1 MIYPDY
7 EESDVKDELHKEA
20 LWGFKYAIECLKTKK
35 ANAELDTEREYAK
48 LPTMG
53 KLVGEVESAVYDE
66 AIEWLENDYYGLLV
80 SFADE
85 EAVNEYEGE

>member
-35 ANAELDTEREYAK
+35 ANAEFGTEEEYDK

-66 AIEWLENDYYGLLV
+66 AIERLESDYYLLLV

-85 EAVNEYEGE
+85 EAVNEDEGE

>member
-7 EESDVKDELHKEA
+7 EESDVKNELHKEA

-35 ANAELDTEREYAK
+35 ANAEFDTEREYDK

-53 KLVGEVESAVYDE
+53 KFVGEVESATYDE
-66 AIEWLENDYYGLLV
+66 AIEWLESDYYELLV

>member
-35 ANAELDTEREYAK
+35 ANAELDTEEEYDK

-53 KLVGEVESAVYDE
+53 KFVGEVESAVYDE
-66 AIEWLENDYYGLLV
+66 AIERLESDYYELLV